1 MNQCNEFYV
10 VIFVVL
16 LLLLLFCGDDM
27 LVMCRQWMLMV
38 GINGWLEA
46 GQAK

>member
-27 LVMCRQWMLMV
+27 LVMCQWMLMV